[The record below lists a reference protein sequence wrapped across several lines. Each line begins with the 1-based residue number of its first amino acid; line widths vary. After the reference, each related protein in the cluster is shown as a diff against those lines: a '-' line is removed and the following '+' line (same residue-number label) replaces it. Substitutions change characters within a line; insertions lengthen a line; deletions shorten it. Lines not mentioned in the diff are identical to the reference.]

1 MSMARR
7 ARRNARKTDKE
18 KRSFMEVKVTVRQC
32 VELYTSSVGSSKFVD
47 PGATVAVAQ
56 IIYAVRPVVD
66 KYDEMR
72 AAILRKY
79 GQVGEDGELVTG
91 ADKNVVLIGETPAE
105 KADSRR
111 KLDAENKA
119 MLDADVTV
127 TVPPIDTARLNADG
141 LTPFALVSLL
151 PFVVAPVADLPKAP

>member
-1 MSMARR
+1 M
-7 ARRNARKTDKE
+7 D
-18 KRSFMEVKVTVRQC
+18 VKVTVRQC
-32 VELYTSSVGSSKFVD
+32 VELYTSSVGASKFVD

-72 AAILRKY
+72 SAALRKY
-79 GQVGEDGELVTG
+79 GEIGEDGELVTG
-91 ADKNVVLIGETPAE
+91 ADKNVVLIGKTPVE

-127 TVPPIDTARLNADG
+127 TVPPVDTGRLNAEG
-141 LTPFALVSLL
+141 MTPFALVALL